1 MLDILKK
8 LCVLLILKWL
18 LMNLIHKPLF
28 PDLEIL
34 PYKPDTL
41 VFPNINN
48 EQQSSNRS
56 TKFDSCN
63 PTPINKPFPLITH
76 FSLRHGFKES
86 IFTVTAAS
94 ESLNLEVK
102 PQWTISTLS
111 HEVMHSRV
119 RHIFNTLMTIDF
131 SSYEENKRVEA
142 EARELASH
150 YEVYMQWTRNQ
161 K

>member
-1 MLDILKK
+1 
-8 LCVLLILKWL
+8 
-18 LMNLIHKPLF
+18 MNLIHKLATRF
-28 PDLEIL
+28 KIL

-48 EQQSSNRS
+48 EQQSNRS
-56 TKFDSCN
+56 TKFDGCN

-86 IFTVTAAS
+86 IFTVTAAP

-131 SSYEENKRVEA
+131 F
-142 EARELASH
+142 
-150 YEVYMQWTRNQ
+150 
-161 K
+161 